1 MGGRALGAVAVLLA
15 ALGVAGGYA
24 AVTMS
29 QDEPAPIS
37 AAAPVPGRSPSY
49 PSDPVVRVLP
59 DPGAPALP
67 TGLELEPRRLGTDRF
82 GVWVS
87 VPRGWVRNDSDLTES
102 KWAPAQ
108 APLNTYFL
116 RVKSITGQRL
126 TTGQALAQRRDSLEQ
141 VVSEFELEVENDDTL
156 VATYVNDGYRRLTM
170 ERFVELD
177 GDGIADVTVVV
188 IGRLS
193 DRDGL
198 LDLLEGVSAS
208 AARQRT

>member
-1 MGGRALGAVAVLLA
+1 MDARALGVAVLLG

-29 QDEPAPIS
+29 QDEPARMS
-37 AAAPVPGRSPSY
+37 AVVPVPGQSPSY

-59 DPGAPALP
+59 DPGAPALAP
-67 TGLELEPRRLGTDRF
+67 GLELEPRRIGSERF

-87 VPRGWVRNDSDLTES
+87 VPRGWVRNDSELTES
-102 KWAPAQ
+102 KWAPPR

-126 TTGQALAQRRDSLEQ
+126 SIAQALALRRDSLEE
-141 VVSEFELEVENDDTL
+141 VVTEFDLEVENDETL
-156 VATYVNDGYRRLTM
+156 VATYVNEGYRRLTM

-177 GDGIADVTVVV
+177 GDGVADVTVVV
-188 IGRLS
+188 IGRLA

-208 AARQRT
+208 ASRQRA